1 MANAVRDRL
10 HSRVFHAVHRNNL
23 LYNTCWEDPALD
35 RVALRLSPADRLL
48 VITSAGC
55 NALDYLLAGCG
66 EVHAVDMNPIQNA
79 LLEFKRAAIRSL
91 DFEDF
96 FAFFGHGRT
105 PNARI
110 LYQGSIRPFLPGYA
124 RDYWDKHLNFFSGK
138 GWRDSFYFRGTSGL
152 VARLLSFNILKLA
165 RLRRS
170 VEKLVAANSVQ
181 EQESIYRREVSH
193 KLWTPMMRWF
203 LKRRI
208 TMTMVGV
215 PGPQLEQITRQYP
228 GGLFQFIKD
237 RVEQVLVKLPFRENY
252 FWRVYLEGS
261 YTRDCCPEY
270 LKEANYPA
278 LKEAMA
284 RLHIHTGKVTDV
296 VRASDKPFTRLV
308 LLDHM
313 DWMSHH
319 DPKGLEDE
327 WNAILGKTA
336 PKARVLFRS
345 AGLREDFLD
354 PLPVQYQGTRQR
366 LGDLLTRQTALAEEL
381 HQRDRVNTYGSFHIV
396 DLP

>member
-1 MANAVRDRL
+1 
-10 HSRVFHAVHRNNL
+10 
-23 LYNTCWEDPALD
+23 
-35 RVALRLSPADRLL
+35 
-48 VITSAGC
+48 
-55 NALDYLLAGCG
+55 
-66 EVHAVDMNPIQNA
+66 
-79 LLEFKRAAIRSL
+79 
-91 DFEDF
+91 
-96 FAFFGHGRT
+96 
-105 PNARI
+105 
-110 LYQGSIRPFLPGYA
+110 
-124 RDYWDKHLNFFSGK
+124 
-138 GWRDSFYFRGTSGL
+138 
-152 VARLLSFNILKLA
+152 
-165 RLRRS
+165 
-170 VEKLVAANSVQ
+170 
-181 EQESIYRREVSH
+181 
-193 KLWTPMMRWF
+193 
-203 LKRRI
+203 
-208 TMTMVGV
+208 MVGV

-296 VRASDKPFTRLV
+296 VRASEKPFTRLV

-336 PKARVLFRS
+336 PKARILFRS

>member
-1 MANAVRDRL
+1 MANAVRERL
-10 HSRVFHAVHRNNL
+10 HTRVFHAVHRNNL

-35 RVALRLSPADRLL
+35 RIALKLTSTDRLL

-66 EVHAVDMNPIQNA
+66 EVHAVDMNPIQNS
-79 LLEFKRAAIRSL
+79 LIELKRAAALSL
-91 DFEDF
+91 DYDDF
-96 FAFFGHGRT
+96 FAFFGNGRLA
-105 PNARI
+105 NARQ
-110 LYQGSIRPFLPGYA
+110 LYQSAIRHNLPIFA
-124 RDYWDKHLNFFSGK
+124 KEYWDKHMTFFAGK

-152 VARLLSFNILKLA
+152 IAKLLSFNILKLA

-170 VEKLVAANSVQ
+170 VEKLVEAKSIH
-181 EQESIYRREVSH
+181 EQEEIYRKEVSH

-203 LKRRI
+203 LKRRL

-215 PGPQLEQITRQYP
+215 PGPQLDQITRQYP

-237 RVEQVLVKLPFRENY
+237 RVEQVLVQLPFRENY
-252 FWRVYLEGS
+252 FWRVYLEGR
-261 YTRDCCPEY
+261 YTKKCCPEY
-270 LKEANYPA
+270 LREENFGR
-278 LKEAMA
+278 LKEAMS
-284 RLHIHTGKVTDV
+284 RLHVHTGKVTDV
-296 VRASDKPFTRLV
+296 VKASDKPFSRFV

-319 DPKGLEDE
+319 DPKGLVEE
-327 WNAILGKTA
+327 WNAILEKSA

-354 PLPVQYQGTRQR
+354 TLLVRYQGANQR
-366 LGDLLTRQTALAEEL
+366 LGGLLNRQTALAEEL
-381 HQRDRVNTYGSFHIV
+381 HLKDRVNTYGSFHIV